1 MRKRN
6 IKEDNRLMKSQSGD
20 AEKEKLIE
28 QDKRIGIDE
37 IIKQNNGKS

>member
-6 IKEDNRLMKSQSGD
+6 IKEDRLMKSQSSD
-20 AEKEKLIE
+20 AEKEKFIE